1 MHPVHLSVAPD
12 NATMDVFCSLDTA
25 ISPTNT
31 EECEALDTPI
41 FCCYGAVG
49 VLIWAMFIC
58 RPEISFP
65 VVDLSTVSTLLQ
77 TISANYICNCFVA
90 GTLDYGLSYWLMFS
104 IPTLPAPPPPSM

>member
-25 ISPTNT
+25 TSPTST
-31 EECEALDTPI
+31 EKCEALATPF
-41 FCCYGAVG
+41 FCCYGVVG

-77 TISANYICNCFVA
+77 TISATV
-90 GTLDYGLSYWLMFS
+90 L
-104 IPTLPAPPPPSM
+104 